1 MCIHFWFVRGLFAKR
16 YAHPN
21 NFIYTTLLFHLETIW
36 FNFISLSILSSIVL
50 LDWWWIL
57 FDLCA
62 FFLIFF
68 FWKKLVDRLY
78 LLGKGRIEVGIH
90 LLSPQICCE
99 SDKRKKVSPKRCV
112 IICFRWCVLRFFSNC
127 NFNVCSYLFIVL
139 WVFCLFSVSIF
150 FRAFE
155 IIVLLSVFA
164 RCSAS
169 LICFYFFALTLM
181 VFFVVV
187 VVPFWLSSCIRQH
200 YLNISKLRTSNT
212 LLCSFEH
219 TPKIH
224 CMCTVQCTIPRLIN
238 SFAAAKSYSLAHR
251 FNSIRKWQFF
261 SPLHFLPSFELSLM
275 CTLLLYIT
283 VRKMQ
288 FSHLG
293 KMFADNELT
302 YETFQWKFIGSNMFC
317 FLVPFLSHVK
327 FVYVFFFCHSQ
338 MSL

>member
-1 MCIHFWFVRGLFAKR
+1 MNFIWFV
-16 YAHPN
+16 
-21 NFIYTTLLFHLETIW
+21 
-36 FNFISLSILSSIVL
+36 
-50 LDWWWIL
+50 
-57 FDLCA
+57 C
-62 FFLIFF
+62 FFPHFFF

-261 SPLHFLPSFELSLM
+261 FSSSFSTIVWTLIDVHTAVVYNRSKNAIFTFGKNVCRQRIDIRNISVEIHWFKHVLFPCAFSITCKVCVCVFFLPFTDESLT
-275 CTLLLYIT
+275 CNVCDRAFHCHRQLA
-283 VRKMQ
+283 
-288 FSHLG
+288 SHQQKKRHFG
-293 KMFADNELT
+293 
-302 YETFQWKFIGSNMFC
+302 
-317 FLVPFLSHVK
+317 
-327 FVYVFFFCHSQ
+327 
-338 MSL
+338 